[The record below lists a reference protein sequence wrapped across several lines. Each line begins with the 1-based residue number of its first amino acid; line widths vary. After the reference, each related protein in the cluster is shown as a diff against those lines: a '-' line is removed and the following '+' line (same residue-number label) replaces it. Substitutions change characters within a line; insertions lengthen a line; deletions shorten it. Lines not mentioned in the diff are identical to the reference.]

1 MGEPESTIERRRQT
15 LMENLT
21 KVWLWSQEFDP
32 FNINTEQFQ
41 IPSHLKR
48 ILLNTNSRSSSD
60 SPARD
65 NESRMNSSGTNFGH
79 RKTSIPKP
87 SERIRI
93 IDTLS
98 SFQNI
103 QLRSMTLNSD
113 FKKSQY
119 VSKRQPFSPPIHAES
134 QLSP

>member
-1 MGEPESTIERRRQT
+1 
-15 LMENLT
+15 MENLT

-103 QLRSMTLNSD
+103 QLHSMTLNSD
-113 FKKSQY
+113 F
-119 VSKRQPFSPPIHAES
+119 
-134 QLSP
+134 